1 MEFQFVIP
9 SIHSELLHSQG
20 ANYFVRHEYTD
31 SEIPEQLKACKTALY
46 RSDAF
51 YIFDYFD
58 TFFSVIQN
66 SESLSATN
74 LDRSFDL
81 LYASFE
87 KLTNQL
93 LSFLDDSAGA
103 QQEGG
108 RSRNE
113 FLNLVK
119 MSVYLFVNVA
129 KAIDQQCMQ
138 QRSLGN
144 PTGKK
149 NKKSNENTEDE
160 FTNWNKKCFSFLCKI
175 YNILQIN
182 IEKLWSPPV
191 AEESFVNL
199 ICDICYRFM
208 ENAAN
213 KERKFGDTIFQILG
227 IAIKRYNHAMTF
239 PVKTMQIIRSI
250 ENVAPVIA
258 SGITIL
264 SEEFGINS
272 IFGILINEIVDC
284 IAEDAADGVLVK
296 NISTFLIE
304 LCNVASKLLLPH
316 LSTISE
322 ELLNCESHLLRNSC
336 LQVIGDTIAS
346 ELSSENLSE
355 EMKEVRNEFLENL
368 ITHFLDVSA
377 HVRVKVL
384 QIWVHLKENNC
395 IPLTYQSKVLMEGVN
410 RLFDKT
416 STVRKAAIHLIKS
429 FLENNPFAP
438 KLPLEEMIEKYKTA
452 CDKME
457 ELQKMVEEEKK
468 KAEEVE
474 ADWLEVVPKLMPI
487 IVELLSGVQVVDDT
501 RDDNF
506 DELVQKIVSHLTA
519 EEYKQAVKLVKRAD
533 VAAGTTTEVTNELTP
548 EEKTVYYMTLMK
560 SYLMLSKGCKDSN
573 EELKTQLNTVK
584 FLQDSVNF
592 AKIINIAVPQILEML
607 QSKTN
612 SDVLEAVDFFTYG
625 YMFGIR
631 GTEEGMRRML
641 YLVWSTEKEK
651 SEAVGNAYKKVL
663 FSTDLSGRAH
673 AIKVIQNLCSFLVDL
688 ETGHYIAF
696 EDLISEWVK
705 NEDIDSMMIQVLFEM
720 FTKKLPGSTNNDS
733 RLALQLLII
742 ASSAKSTI
750 AAANLNVIDSIGFGE
765 QGTKDARIFCGCL
778 EFYVNS
784 IDSKVT
790 SKYYSRL
797 DKNSGDSVIEKI
809 TDMYTDFF
817 FNSKTPNMD
826 KITMKFMQ
834 FIYVLCQSPDV
845 LTQDV
850 IISLFKRI
858 KLIISE
864 VKMQIELNETE
875 TQPNIS
881 ENLTEIE
888 DILTQPTTQSDVP
901 IRNSE
906 IPEQNKPYVP
916 TFLLTRFIFLIGCAT
931 MKELIFLD
939 IDVYNNIKWREELK
953 KEKTKKGPK
962 FNKRKTHGPLDI
974 SASGSL
980 KRLST
985 SAAEPQQEPDEDLV
999 GATAEDN
1006 IAELIAHICENVLLQ
1021 DEKSILPQI
1030 IPVVLE
1036 ICKYPSIY
1044 RDFELQQT
1052 ASLTLIRFM
1061 TVSSKFCED
1070 NMAFLMNVLNL
1081 TVNAKIKCNIIIGL
1095 SDLTFRY
1102 PNIIEPWTTHFYNI
1116 LHEKDDNVRL
1126 TAIKILSHLILH
1138 EMIRVKGQIAD
1149 LALCIIDENDDI
1161 RDITKSFFREIANK
1175 ANILYNVMPD
1185 IISRLS
1191 DTSLNIR
1198 EEDYQII
1205 MKYILSLIQKDRQVE
1220 TLVEKLCA
1228 RFKITK
1234 EERQWRDI
1242 AYCLSLLNY
1251 NEKTMKKL
1259 IDNISNFKDKVQID
1273 EVYQYFKTII
1283 TNTNKLAK
1291 PELKAIVTEFETR
1304 LNKCLDVG
1312 DDTEMEGNTSVLS
1325 PSMEQSQPTTSKK
1338 AKPINKK
1345 PTKKPPTRGLRP
1357 ELSSNSESED
1367 DRNTRKGTRSQ
1378 AKKKGSKVIQE
1389 SESSS
1394 EDSTAP
1400 QRKKGRKIH

>member
-560 SYLMLSKGCKDSN
+560 SYLMLSKGCKDS
-573 EELKTQLNTVK
+573 
-584 FLQDSVNF
+584 
-592 AKIINIAVPQILEML
+592 
-607 QSKTN
+607 
-612 SDVLEAVDFFTYG
+612 
-625 YMFGIR
+625 
-631 GTEEGMRRML
+631 
-641 YLVWSTEKEK
+641 
-651 SEAVGNAYKKVL
+651 
-663 FSTDLSGRAH
+663 
-673 AIKVIQNLCSFLVDL
+673 
-688 ETGHYIAF
+688 
-696 EDLISEWVK
+696 
-705 NEDIDSMMIQVLFEM
+705 
-720 FTKKLPGSTNNDS
+720 
-733 RLALQLLII
+733 
-742 ASSAKSTI
+742 
-750 AAANLNVIDSIGFGE
+750 
-765 QGTKDARIFCGCL
+765 
-778 EFYVNS
+778 
-784 IDSKVT
+784 
-790 SKYYSRL
+790 
-797 DKNSGDSVIEKI
+797 
-809 TDMYTDFF
+809 
-817 FNSKTPNMD
+817 
-826 KITMKFMQ
+826 
-834 FIYVLCQSPDV
+834 
-845 LTQDV
+845 
-850 IISLFKRI
+850 
-858 KLIISE
+858 
-864 VKMQIELNETE
+864 
-875 TQPNIS
+875 
-881 ENLTEIE
+881 
-888 DILTQPTTQSDVP
+888 
-901 IRNSE
+901 
-906 IPEQNKPYVP
+906 
-916 TFLLTRFIFLIGCAT
+916 
-931 MKELIFLD
+931 
-939 IDVYNNIKWREELK
+939 
-953 KEKTKKGPK
+953 
-962 FNKRKTHGPLDI
+962 
-974 SASGSL
+974 
-980 KRLST
+980 
-985 SAAEPQQEPDEDLV
+985 PDEDLV